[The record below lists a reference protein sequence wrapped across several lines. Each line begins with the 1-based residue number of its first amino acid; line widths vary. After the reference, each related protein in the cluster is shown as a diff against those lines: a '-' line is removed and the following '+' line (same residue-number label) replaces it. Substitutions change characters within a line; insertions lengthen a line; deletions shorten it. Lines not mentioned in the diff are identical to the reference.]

1 MGCTSKTGRDSEDVR
16 TFQAV
21 RDVMAAAERRWV
33 SDAEV
38 CRQAV
43 SALMAALDEGAREQL
58 PKYRW
63 LS

>member
-1 MGCTSKTGRDSEDVR
+1 VSYEDVR

-21 RDVMAAAERRWV
+21 RDVMAAAERRRV

-43 SALMAALDEGAREQL
+43 SGLVATLDEGACEQIT
-58 PKYRW
+58 KSR
-63 LS
+63 